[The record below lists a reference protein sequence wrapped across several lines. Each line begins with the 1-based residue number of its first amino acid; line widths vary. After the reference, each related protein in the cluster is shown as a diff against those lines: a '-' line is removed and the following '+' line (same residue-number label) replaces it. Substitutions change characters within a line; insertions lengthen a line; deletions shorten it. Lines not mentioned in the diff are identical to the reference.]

1 MKNRFYR
8 LCAAIRRKRGILVIL
23 AAVLLT
29 LTITRVA
36 QDGLPF
42 VGGGSST
49 HSVHV
54 TQLTKSNFQ
63 QELQQSAD
71 KAIFIMFVN
80 DAADSRAAQIVVEEA
95 GKKFADK
102 TVFYSVD
109 VMKDKEI
116 AQLFQNILVQNGL
129 PVQKGVPIPLYILFT
144 LDQQSGEPVLM
155 NVGAG
160 VVPSSTLVT
169 FFDQGFNPPATPPAD
184 TTPGAT
190 GGTPSTGPTPG
201 GTVAPSP
208 TSPSYTPDSPS
219 TTPSATPSPVP
230 SSTPKS
236 RSGS

>member
-8 LCAAIRRKRGILVIL
+8 LCAAIRRKRGVLVIL

-29 LTITRVA
+29 LTITRVS

-42 VGGGSST
+42 VGGGSNGP
-49 HSVHV
+49 SVHV

-63 QELQQSAD
+63 QELSQSAD
-71 KAIFIMFVN
+71 KAIFVILLN

-190 GGTPSTGPTPG
+190 NGTTTPSTGP
-201 GTVAPSP
+201 
-208 TSPSYTPDSPS
+208 SPSGTPTPS
-219 TTPSATPSPVP
+219 TPSTVP
-230 SSTPKS
+230 SSTPAS

>member
-8 LCAAIRRKRGILVIL
+8 LCAAIRRKRGVLVIL

-29 LTITRVA
+29 LTITRVS

-42 VGGGSST
+42 VGGGSNGP
-49 HSVHV
+49 SVHV

-190 GGTPSTGPTPG
+190 DGTTTPSTGP
-201 GTVAPSP
+201 
-208 TSPSYTPDSPS
+208 SPSGTPTPS
-219 TTPSATPSPVP
+219 TPSTVP
-230 SSTPKS
+230 SSTPAS